1 MNGKTLYKVKE
12 KASLSGVCAGVAEYL
27 DLDIS
32 LVRILTVVVFLF
44 TGVPLVLYI
53 VLAVVLP
60 DKSEVMNNYQND
72 DYSVDQDDY
81 SL

>member
-1 MNGKTLYKVKE
+1 MNGKTLYKDKE
-12 KASLSGVCAGVAEYL
+12 KASLAGVCAGVADYL
-27 DLDIS
+27 DMDIS

-60 DKSEVMNNYQND
+60 EKSEVYNDRRQD